1 MCINLPEQI
10 SNVTIFRGFC
20 LILPPPPSIFRR
32 VLPLPSEAW
41 QEFSGNVF
49 CHDHAHTSAIG
60 GKVSTF
66 SATLL
71 PREGDCL
78 ISESSVLVRKSAL
91 TPKALLVKAAN
102 AVSGW
107 IALQLFSIVCTRSLS
122 RTFITNG
129 AKCS

>member
-1 MCINLPEQI
+1 MWQFSEAFVLFFPQ
-10 SNVTIFRGFC
+10 
-20 LILPPPPSIFRR
+20 PPSIFRR

-60 GKVSTF
+60 GKGSTF

-78 ISESSVLVRKSAL
+78 INDSSVLVRKSAL
-91 TPKALLVKAAN
+91 TPRALLVKAAN
-102 AVSGW
+102 AVSGVDS
-107 IALQLFSIVCTRSLS
+107 ATTVQYSLYS
-122 RTFITNG
+122 
-129 AKCS
+129 